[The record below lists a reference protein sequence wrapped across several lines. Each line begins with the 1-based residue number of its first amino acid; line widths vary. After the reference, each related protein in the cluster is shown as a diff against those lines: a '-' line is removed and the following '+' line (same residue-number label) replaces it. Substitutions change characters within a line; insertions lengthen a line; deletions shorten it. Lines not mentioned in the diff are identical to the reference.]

1 MGFMSNVLRHSSG
14 VLRSRLI
21 LLLWVTSVWI
31 LPIPVAESR
40 ERHADSRR
48 IAVNAVDSE
57 TPASSP
63 LGAILLVA
71 ETRAQGSLRERL
83 RERRETRSLARN
95 REKDPL
101 VPQEPNDWQV
111 GRRITRERVQTWIE
125 QLRDR
130 IRAEIGDSDGAR
142 DLEIPRVPGGR
153 TDSALPSTVAPP
165 GNTWPPRPLVPT
177 DQQLS
182 AGVKDSS
189 SSQLQQPEVIGPEL
203 VPPES
208 PSAPPSAMKNAHP
221 DSAVPFSTI
230 ESPPPTSLPGTT
242 EKPVE
247 DNRNQDSTGLDPGGE
262 GVTSQPGATAAS
274 KPTGLSGLFSN
285 VAQMFGTA
293 TSPRV
298 EKPSK
303 DESQENQENQA
314 GSNQTADPQNVPA
327 SSKPRSTTGKTLAE
341 IRKQILL
348 KQSSKSAAPR
358 Q

>member
-1 MGFMSNVLRHSSG
+1 MAAR
-14 VLRSRLI
+14 
-21 LLLWVTSVWI
+21 
-31 LPIPVAESR
+31 
-40 ERHADSRR
+40 
-48 IAVNAVDSE
+48 AVDREAAVPSQ
-57 TPASSP
+57 

-101 VPQEPNDWQV
+101 APQEPNDSQV
-111 GRRITRERVQTWIE
+111 GRRVTRERVQTWIE
-125 QLRDR
+125 QLRDK
-130 IRAEIGDSDGAR
+130 IRAEIADSDGAR
-142 DLEIPRVPGGR
+142 DLQILRVPGAR
-153 TDSALPSTVAPP
+153 ADSASPSITAPP
-165 GNTWPPRPLVPT
+165 GNAWPLRPPIPT

-189 SSQLQQPEVIGPEL
+189 SSQLQKPEVIGPEL
-203 VPPES
+203 VAPES
-208 PSAPPSAMKNAHP
+208 PSASTSAMKNVHANP
-221 DSAVPFSTI
+221 AVSSNTI
-230 ESPPPTSLPGTT
+230 DSPPPTSLPGTT

-247 DNRNQDSTGLDPGGE
+247 DNRNQDSTGLDPDGDGA
-262 GVTSQPGATAAS
+262 TSQPGATAAS

-293 TSPRV
+293 TSPSA

-303 DESQENQENQA
+303 DESHENKENQA
-314 GSNQTADPQNVPA
+314 GPDQTADRQNVPA
-327 SSKPRSTTGKTLAE
+327 SSKPQSTTGKTLAE

-348 KQSSKSAAPR
+348 KQSSKSAGPR